1 MDWLNLLAC
10 TSKQARFSYETKC
23 IPKYKKIWNN
33 CWMRVEKKVKL
44 PR

>member
-23 IPKYKKIWNN
+23 IPKYKKNLEQLLDES
-33 CWMRVEKKVKL
+33 RKKVKL